1 MGPHRGPLKMV
12 HLLRIKK
19 IILRSEAIKHGL
31 YVNRTIVVTP
41 ELDQPAD
48 NAVRV
53 P

>member
-1 MGPHRGPLKMV
+1 MV

-19 IILRSEAIKHGL
+19 TILRREAIKHGL
-31 YVNRTIVVTP
+31 YVNGTIVVTP
-41 ELDQPAD
+41 ELDQATD